1 MNFGGKCFLGRV
13 VPTHNNFLEMDDGR
27 GQKVSKQSVAQ
38 GLFVDLALTLL
49 IVLALILPCVLV
61 LALLWHCILTAE
73 RGRLQSGCSSFLT

>member
-13 VPTHNNFLEMDDGR
+13 VQHIITLWRWTTDVVR
-27 GQKVSKQSVAQ
+27 KSLSRSVAQ

-61 LALLWHCILTAE
+61 LALLWHFLLAVE
-73 RGRLQSGCSSFLT
+73 RD

>member
-1 MNFGGKCFLGRV
+1 MMDVVRKFLS
-13 VPTHNNFLEMDDGR
+13 R
-27 GQKVSKQSVAQ
+27 GVAQ

-73 RGRLQSGCSSFLT
+73 RD